1 MKKKLFFKLFIFA
14 VIGSLVTMT
23 SCKDYDDDINGLET
37 DVSSLKTELT
47 TLDSN
52 ITSAQT
58 AATQAL
64 SKAQEALAAAQAA
77 GKATDVAALQ
87 AEVTAIKAQL
97 TELSGLKA
105 EVTALM
111 TELQTANAKQLA
123 DIKAEVQTLS
133 DQLKAMLG
141 GMVTDVEL
149 LTKSPELKFSTIK
162 EKANVFE
169 EGIANAITFVKDK
182 QIQTTQTFVIRVS
195 PTNAEIT
202 PEMISLQNSKG
213 EPYDNI
219 EVVSVKQYDKL
230 LTRSTNGS
238 GLWEVTV
245 QLKEYDAAEFTGAT
259 VSDSKKVLFAV
270 AVDNTKTAENPMV
283 RKVITDY
290 DVTLSHTGIITEAG
304 MNKVL
309 YYLVDGENVSTIKN
323 RSDVYTDQTWTGNPA
338 IEANENVA
346 ADNNDKRASLTF
358 LYPAVQ
364 GQPIKIS
371 LCKGANDKTTPN
383 NVRALYVTLDTKGAS
398 KTDPSELNAWESYS
412 YKGLNT
418 VVEGTETTITI
429 SGSTAI
435 NDEIGF
441 RVYAVNIDGTL
452 VDPDGKAFYVSV
464 GTPAGTWPTVAT
476 VATPTSTAI
485 TPSAD
490 VAITLSKLTGAYS
503 YEWTTDKSEATGATS
518 PAFNIAFLPATG
530 NALFTTSGSGSTFS
544 APDFSQVKKIR
555 AIPTESSW
563 LAYKDNKVYNG
574 TLKIKNS
581 TGHVLTTLNVTFK
594 KVLPTAAPAGF
605 QALAGQLVNGVYN
618 SIMIPLKANGEE
630 ATTTDATQGRTVAM
644 NQIFAFGNSTVAN
657 YTFSFA
663 NSAKDADGKLIPK
676 KVVGGTNAL
685 TVAKEFIDNTTE
697 HATTVTYNY
706 GNISTETK
714 DANGDPLPYVV
725 PVYEFKT
732 VYSNIYKTYTW
743 NWATREQLGGDYLTK
758 DAAGNY
764 TTPLPATSVK
774 QGATDYT
781 ISAAHIYGV
790 STIPTYNVF
799 LSNAQKLVIG
809 ADAAKLI
816 SDATNNE
823 DYFTVTYS
831 NGVFTFA
838 PKSASALTVNV
849 PSKLVIT
856 ADRKS
861 VV

>member
-1 MKKKLFFKLFIFA
+1 M
-14 VIGSLVTMT
+14 S
-23 SCKDYDDDINGLET
+23 SCKSYDDDINGLET
-37 DVSSLKTELT
+37 DVAGLKTELT
-47 TLDSN
+47 SLDSD
-52 ITSAQT
+52 ISSAQT
-58 AATQAL
+58 AATEAL
-64 SKAQEALAAAQAA
+64 AKAQEALTAAQAA
-77 GKATDVAALQ
+77 GKASDVAALQ
-87 AEVTAIKAQL
+87 AQVAAIQTQL
-97 TELSGLKA
+97 TALSGLKA

-111 TELQTANAKQLA
+111 TELETANAKQLA

-202 PEMISLQNSKG
+202 PEMISLQNSEG
-213 EPYDNI
+213 ETYDNI

-245 QLKEYDAAEFTGAT
+245 QLKEYVAADFDAATKAGGAPI
-259 VSDSKKVLFAV
+259 LFAV

-290 DVTLSHTGIITEAG
+290 DVTLSATSAAA
-304 MNKVL
+304 MNSAL
-309 YYLVDGENVSTIKN
+309 YYFVDKTKVTDLQSRGVNEYKWKSTPAVEAI
-323 RSDVYTDQTWTGNPA
+323 TTGDN
-338 IEANENVA
+338 INVA
-346 ADNNDKRASLTF
+346 TDNEGRSSLP

-371 LCKGANDKTTPN
+371 LSKSDYSGTPDN
-383 NVRALYVTLDTKGAS
+383 IRALYVTLDTKGVDQE
-398 KTDPSELNAWESYS
+398 DPSELNAWKSYT
-412 YKGLNT
+412 YTGLNT
-418 VVEGTETTITI
+418 VVEGTETNITI
-429 SGSTAI
+429 GGATAI
-435 NDEIGF
+435 NDVIGF

-464 GTPAGTWPTVAT
+464 GSPAGTWPTVAT
-476 VATPTSTAI
+476 VATPTSETM

-490 VAITLSKLTGAYS
+490 VAVTLSKLTGATKYT
-503 YEWTTDKSEATGATS
+503 WTTEEAK
-518 PAFNIAFLPATG
+518 FNVQFLSAEG
-530 NALFTTSGSGSTFS
+530 NVLFTTTAGTDQSFS
-544 APDFSQVKKIR
+544 DPDFSLVKKIR
-555 AIPTESSW
+555 VITTESSW
-563 LAYKDNKVYNG
+563 LNYKDNQVYNG
-574 TLKIKNS
+574 TLTIKNA
-581 TGHVLTTLNVTFK
+581 TGHVLTTMNVTFK

-618 SIMIPLKANGEE
+618 SIMTPSNASGVA
-630 ATTTDATQGRTVAM
+630 ATEIGATHGTTVKMD
-644 NQIFAFGNSTVAN
+644 QIFAFGTSNKDN

-663 NSAKDADGKLIPK
+663 NSAKDADGKSIA
-676 KVVGGTNAL
+676 KVVTGGTNAL

-697 HATTVTYNY
+697 HVTTVKYNY
-706 GNISTETK
+706 GQISTETENHA
-714 DANGDPLPYVV
+714 DYVV
-725 PVYEFKT
+725 PVYEFNT

-743 NWATREQLGGDYLTK
+743 NWATREQLGGTFLEKNSDGTWK
-758 DAAGNY
+758 NE
-764 TTPLPATSVK
+764 LPATSVK

-823 DYFTVTYS
+823 DYFTVNYNS
-831 NGVFTFA
+831 NTKVFSFT

-856 ADRKS
+856 AKDFYNND
-861 VV
+861 VVIKIPVTVTP